1 MDEQLR
7 SKAQC
12 DVNNYTTVLCI
23 LGLLIKIRLY
33 EGKSKSKVNSST
45 AKVTVAALKKKKRDI
60 NNMTLP

>member
-1 MDEQLR
+1 
-7 SKAQC
+7 
-12 DVNNYTTVLCI
+12 VNNYTTVLCI